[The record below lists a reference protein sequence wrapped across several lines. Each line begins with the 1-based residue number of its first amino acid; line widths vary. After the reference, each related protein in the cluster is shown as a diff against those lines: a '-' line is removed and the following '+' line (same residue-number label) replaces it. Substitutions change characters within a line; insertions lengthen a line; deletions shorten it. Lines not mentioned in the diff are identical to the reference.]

1 MKFCK
6 FKLENVCRKF
16 SSQVDE
22 RQAKLMAKGLP
33 KRQTLTDVT
42 DIVVIASGKGGV
54 GKSTTSG
61 DLNALITVRII
72 SGFKF
77 SN

>member
-1 MKFCK
+1 MKWH
-6 FKLENVCRKF
+6 KF
-16 SSQVDE
+16 SFQDVYKTFSTQVDE

-33 KRQTLTDVT
+33 KKQPLPEVT

-61 DLNALITVRII
+61 KKIVII
-72 SGFKF
+72 EYFIESLLF
-77 SN
+77 